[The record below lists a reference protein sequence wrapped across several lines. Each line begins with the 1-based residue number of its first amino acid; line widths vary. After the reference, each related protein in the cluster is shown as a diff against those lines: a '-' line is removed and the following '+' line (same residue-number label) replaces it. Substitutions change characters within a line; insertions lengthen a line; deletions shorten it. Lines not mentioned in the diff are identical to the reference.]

1 MSQSLQRLHR
11 ISTGVLSLFA
21 CVLLAGGLTSCN
33 STSNSS
39 NSNNESQTAA
49 TLALTPSTISLTV
62 GTSAQPA
69 SLLLAAPAGAG
80 AVSITVSGLPTGVTI
95 SPSTL
100 SVTPGTA
107 LPLTFTAASSA
118 TAATAM
124 VTFSTTVN
132 GQ

>member
-21 CVLLAGGLTSCN
+21 CVLLAGGITSCN
-33 STSNSS
+33 SSS
-39 NSNNESQTAA
+39 SSSSNNESQTAA
-49 TLALTPSTISLTV
+49 TLALTPSTISLAV

-80 AVSITVSGLPTGVTI
+80 AVTITVAGLPTGVTI

-100 SVTPGTA
+100 SATPGTA
-107 LPLTFTAASSA
+107 LPLTFTAASS
-118 TAATAM
+118 
-124 VTFSTTVN
+124 
-132 GQ
+132 